1 MKSISGKRISVL
13 FAVLLPLALVAFTII
28 FWDEVYFGWTLP
40 EKAKETSK
48 EYFEGTKTPPEPY
61 HAWSFRLS
69 SGDEWKVVG
78 VDTNG
83 LRSFKSWLIL
93 VAQNQ
98 EKETYTL
105 KESFDYTRMR
115 SLYQSFSAHTHKDT
129 EERIQR
135 FESAYADDTNKSYI
149 QIMKSQNSAELRGA
163 LELTGFKKEGI

>member
-1 MKSISGKRISVL
+1 M
-13 FAVLLPLALVAFTII
+13 
-28 FWDEVYFGWTLP
+28 
-40 EKAKETSK
+40 
-48 EYFEGTKTPPEPY
+48 
-61 HAWSFRLS
+61 
-69 SGDEWKVVG
+69 
-78 VDTNG
+78 
-83 LRSFKSWLIL
+83 IL